1 MTTLTMT
8 TRTTRTRSLA
18 AALTV
23 AALIASMAGA
33 KTARAWDQQAT
44 DDQMSTELSYR
55 AAHGL
60 VSRHQQ
66 SGPYASARSDAQDVG
81 TGVAVSARDFQLEGR

>member
-8 TRTTRTRSLA
+8 AQTTCARSFA

-23 AALIASMAGA
+23 AALLATMAGA
-33 KTARAWDQQAT
+33 KTAKAWDQQAT

-55 AAHGL
+55 AAHGV
-60 VSRHQQ
+60 VSRQQ
-66 SGPYASARSDAQDVG
+66 PSGPYASAHSREQVR
-81 TGVAVSARDFQLEGR
+81 TGVAASGRDFQLEGR

>member
-8 TRTTRTRSLA
+8 TRTTRTQSLA

-66 SGPYASARSDAQDVG
+66 SGPYASARSDAHDVG